1 MATAVAI
8 VVGLGATALG
18 GWFVYDSYQ
27 RLREEQ
33 ASARID
39 TAATAVKVALD
50 RVAISVRAVRGLYAA
65 NNVTKDEFDRF
76 AVPLAAD
83 EVLRGIG
90 FLRRVPAEDRQEYQ
104 VRFETE
110 PARSIGIWQRGPD
123 GAPVAALER
132 PFHFVIESGY
142 LSGDGQPSYGF
153 DAASDPVRRAAIE
166 QTISQ
171 FQLVVSDATSLL
183 VTDERGVVFYL
194 PALDRSGDVIGVAFA
209 SVTVN
214 DLARFAQRTSGIAKI
229 LLTVGPSASAAEA
242 VADAEPVTS
251 PPNRQ
256 TFSFGGRTWTVTVGA
271 APSSASTV
279 MWWAVLL
286 VVGAGLASTVA
297 VVGYIANRSKTEQIA
312 EAQAQL
318 RGMLDGIGPLA
329 WLLGPDGKV
338 ISANRAAVE
347 VMKVAEGDMIGRAL
361 WDLSLDYEEPEEGAR
376 IRQAIA
382 TARNGEDARF
392 DFTIDVDEESR
403 VLDLWVR
410 PLTPKSARTHN
421 LVATA
426 VDVTDR
432 HEAQEIQRLL
442 MRELDHRMKNTLQ
455 VIQAVIR
462 RTARTQQSVS
472 LFENSLLGRIQTM
485 SRAHELLAGER
496 WLGADIDTV
505 IRQEA
510 GSFDVGGVI
519 RIGGPRLRLSPKAAL
534 SFALVIHELGTNAS
548 KYGALSIPTG
558 RVEIV
563 WSITRIDEELWMLL
577 KWQESGGPAV
587 KPPEDRGF
595 GSMLIERSIAY
606 ELGGDAH
613 LDFREEGLLCEIR
626 APLHTIRPFAKELS
640 KEKVNA

>member
-183 VTDERGVVFYL
+183 GTDERGVVFYL

-209 SVTVN
+209 SVTVD

-256 TFSFGGRTWTVTVGA
+256 TFAFGGRTWTVTVGA

-410 PLTPKSARTHN
+410 PLTPNSARTHN